1 MKKLIALLLAV
12 VMVLGMAACGS
23 KAPAADAP
31 AADQPAADAPV
42 ADAPAADAPAADAP
56 AAEQEYLRLNWEYI
70 NSTKTG
76 FQSPAMMG
84 NYLDTN
90 LLWNNLV
97 RCDVETGEIVY
108 ELAEALE
115 VSDDGLTYTF
125 TLADAYWHDGTPVT
139 AADVV
144 FTYNAQILGPWPT
157 YASKLADVK
166 GYQDLLD
173 GKTDRIEGIYAK
185 DDKTVVFEFN
195 NPNYTL
201 LSMSMNNIFAIGWF
215 AILPAHILDTGVWE
229 DMASSD
235 YWTAPIGT
243 GPYKV
248 EEVSYPNYCVLTRN
262 EEYFKAPAAIE
273 KVLLT
278 SYTDMEAQIAAAMAG
293 DLYSM
298 RAIAKTSAEDAAAQN
313 ADLAYYEHDSA
324 FYRGFGYMM
333 GEGMTKYP
341 DLQKKEVRQAL
352 NLIIDKQAIA
362 DYLVSASPAT
372 TFNNDLETNPDIP
385 KWTRDVETGKALLDA
400 AGFDY
405 NQTLKILAYYTD
417 QATIDILDI
426 VVANLAEAGINAEYT
441 IDAQTSTESYAT
453 GEYALYYWGG
463 GYNTAVY
470 QEWVPGGT
478 HEDELNGFDTA
489 RRQEYADLLAQYQN
503 TADAAGRKV
512 ISGQLQAMFVED
524 AYMSVTYFVNTGYLV
539 NSGKLQGWT
548 GISQDYE
555 SMAVYDFSQ
564 WTLAE

>member
-12 VMVLGMAACGS
+12 AMVFGLVACGG

-31 AADQPAADAPV
+31 ATDAPA

-70 NSTKTG
+70 NSNKTG
-76 FQSPAMMG
+76 FQAPALMG

-108 ELAEALE
+108 ELAKDL
-115 VSDDGLTYTF
+115 VISDDGLTYTF

-166 GYQDLLD
+166 GYQDLMD

-201 LSMSMNNIFAIGWF
+201 MSMSMNNIFAIGWF
-215 AILPAHILDTGVWE
+215 AILPAHILDTGNWD

-243 GPYKV
+243 GPFMV
-248 EEVSYPNYCVLTRN
+248 EEVSYPNYAVLTRN
-262 EEYFKAPAAIE
+262 ENYFKAPAAIE

-324 FYRGFGYMM
+324 FYRGFGFQMA
-333 GEGMTKYP
+333 EGITQYP

-352 NLIIDKQAIA
+352 NLIIDKQALA
-362 DYLVSASPAT
+362 DYLGSASPAT
-372 TFNNDLETNPDIP
+372 TYNNDLETNPDIP
-385 KWTRDVETGKALLDA
+385 KWTRDVETGKAMLDA

-426 VVANLAEAGINAEYT
+426 VCANLAEAGINAEYT
-441 IDAQTSTESYAT
+441 IDAQTSNDSWAT
-453 GEYALYYWGG
+453 GEYALYYFGG

-470 QEWVPGGT
+470 QEWVPGGPKEAGT
-478 HEDELNGFDTA
+478 MNGFETE

-524 AYMSVTYFVNTGYLV
+524 AYMCVAYFMNTGYLV

-548 GISQDYE
+548 GVSQDYE

>member
-1 MKKLIALLLAV
+1 MKKLIALLLALA
-12 VMVLGMAACGS
+12 MVLGLAACGGGGS
-23 KAPAADAP
+23 EAAATE
-31 AADQPAADAPV
+31 AATEAV
-42 ADAPAADAPAADAP
+42 TEG
-56 AAEQEYLRLNWEYI
+56 AAEGAAEAVSDSADEYLRLNWEYI
-70 NSTKTG
+70 NSTKSG
-76 FQSPAMMG
+76 FQAPALMG

-90 LLWNNLV
+90 LIWNNLI
-97 RCDVETGEIVY
+97 RMDVETGDIVY
-108 ELAEALE
+108 ELAESLD

-173 GKTDRIEGIYAK
+173 GKTDRIEGIYAA

-215 AILPAHILDTGVWE
+215 AILPAHILDTGSWD

-235 YWTAPIGT
+235 YWTSPIGT

-262 EEYFKAPAAIE
+262 EDYFKTPAAIE

-324 FYRGFGYMM
+324 FYRGFGFMM
-333 GEGMTKYP
+333 GEGITQYP
-341 DLQKKEVRQAL
+341 DLQKKEVRQAI

-362 DYLVSASPAT
+362 DYLGSASPAT
-372 TFNNDLETNPDIP
+372 TYNNDLETNPDIP
-385 KWTRDVETGKALLDA
+385 KWSRDVDAGKALLDA

-417 QATIDILDI
+417 QATVDILDI

-441 IDAQTSTESYAT
+441 IDSQTPNDSWAT
-453 GEYALYYWGG
+453 GAYALYYFGG

-478 HEDELNGFDTA
+478 KEAQLNGFETE
-489 RRQEYADLLAQYQN
+489 RRQEYADLLSKYQN
-503 TADAAGRKV
+503 TSDAAGRKS
-512 ISGQLQAMFVED
+512 ISGELQAMFVED
-524 AYMSVTYFVNTGYLV
+524 MWMSVAYFVNTGYLV

-548 GISQDYE
+548 GVSQDYE
-555 SMAVYDFSQ
+555 SMVVYDFSQ
-564 WTLAE
+564 WSLVG